1 MLERR
6 GTLRYGAAR
15 RLRQFGSRDSILLTP
30 GASFS
35 MQSSSGLF
43 LPQLGAAEPR
53 SLSRDSDSPRD
64 FDVDSAMRTNPRHM
78 RGGYPGQGDRDRGE
92 RERSRSYLGHAPL
105 GRGLSPANGGD
116 GREDSGGYGGRG
128 QLAGRGGRDRDDASE
143 GDSALGRGLY
153 WAGEKSRGER
163 GDARLADMTSALS
176 ITTEDDFAAGGPN
189 AEHAWLRKADTFT
202 QADED
207 LVSSETTYVAML
219 REELWQALS
228 AHVAMWRKEKIEA
241 GLNCLEQIEW
251 FWGAEGMQKVH
262 EVRALVKDNKMDSA
276 GVVISS
282 VTASMSSVTGSM
294 QGRHHCF
301 YVLVVVPPCTFRN
314 RDHRVNLAAELRR
327 IASKEQS
334 QDSSLVY
341 RIVEVDSIRR
351 ALLATIVNPDILA
364 VVLQDNVPIEHSH
377 SSHAL
382 VGFEAFVR
390 GIDVFVETPVTK
402 MRAGAP
408 VLATVIQS
416 IAQCRSNIDVFC
428 VCTAMGL
435 ATLEPVSHL
444 VKRAFFPNDDHS
456 DLHEAI
462 LAGVR
467 SKMRC
472 PFFEALRRY
481 AERPIGV
488 FHALAIS
495 RGNSVRRSKWIQG
508 LIEFYGVNLFKAE
521 SSATCG
527 GLDSLLDPHGSLLDA
542 QNLAARAYD
551 ANYAFFVTNGTSTS
565 NKIVLQAV
573 LRPGDVVLVDRDC
586 HKSHHYGFV
595 LAGSSPCYL
604 DAYPLHRFSMYGG
617 VPLEAIKRTLL
628 AYRSAGRVAEVKLLV
643 LTNCTFDGIVY
654 NVKRV
659 VEECLAIAPH
669 LVFLFDEAWFS
680 YAMFHPILKRRTA
693 MHAANEIRRCLMEG
707 RYHRRFQ
714 ELLETLG
721 TDDLTSVDAE
731 TLVKTRLYPDPRRMR
746 VRVYATHSIHKS
758 LTALRQGSMI
768 LVNDDLFE
776 SHVHTPFKEAY
787 YTHMSTSPNY
797 QILATID
804 VGRSQMEL
812 EGYGLVERQ
821 IEAAFFIRRLLT
833 RDLLVRK
840 YFTVL
845 SPRDMIPAAMRK
857 HSKALLGEEALQCEM
872 NLQTLEQVWLTDD
885 EFVLDPTRI
894 TLFTGLSG
902 LDGDTFKVKWLMD
915 KYGIQINKTSRNS
928 VLFMTNIGTTR
939 SSCVFLKACI
949 RSCAQELEMHR
960 LMSSTRE
967 LEEVNDAIRALV
979 EDCPDLPNFS
989 AFHPAFKKTLFPH
1002 DVCEPPNEP
1011 SPAAEGG
1018 ASEGS
1023 GDGAKPAR
1031 ERERGDGDQKGATAG
1046 STPGED
1052 ALSLVRDGD
1061 LRAAFYLAYD
1071 EDVVRY
1077 LSLRETK
1084 EAILRGEQL
1093 VATTFVIPY
1102 PPGFPVAVPGQVLT
1116 LALVDFLLKLD
1127 VKEIHGFDHK
1137 LGFRLFTEGILNDQ
1151 LRQRRAA
1158 EREKTDLQG
1167 MRLLP
1172 SAPQNVNVTVS
1183 PPCGATVES
1192 EASPPSVSAGRETPD
1207 NAAKSSSSANGNELD
1222 SNHAKTGSTSTNDT
1236 RRSDT
1241 SSSPPPS
1248 GREGKREPNP

>member
-15 RLRQFGSRDSILLTP
+15 RLRQFGSRDSILLAP
-30 GASFS
+30 
-35 MQSSSGLF
+35 SSSRSMSTSGFF
-43 LPQLGAAEPR
+43 LPALPGER
-53 SLSRDSDSPRD
+53 SLSGDSEAPQD
-64 FDVDSAMRTNPRHM
+64 FDLEAALRGHSRNPARVF
-78 RGGYPGQGDRDRGE
+78 PGEGDRRDGGDGGE
-92 RERSRSYLGHAPL
+92 KRERSR
-105 GRGLSPANGGD
+105 GRGSLGTPRLSPSSFDA
-116 GREDSGGYGGRG
+116 REDFSGLSGRWGQREDGFGSTGASGRPPWVGRKSREGGR
-128 QLAGRGGRDRDDASE
+128 LAE
-143 GDSALGRGLY
+143 
-153 WAGEKSRGER
+153 
-163 GDARLADMTSALS
+163 MTAALS
-176 ITTEDDFAAGGPN
+176 VATEEEFSGDREQTHGWLTK
-189 AEHAWLRKADTFT
+189 AETVT
-202 QADED
+202 QGDED
-207 LVSSETTYVAML
+207 LVSSETTYIAML

-228 AHVAMWRKEKIEA
+228 AHVAMWRRDKIEA

-251 FWGAEGMQKVH
+251 FWGVEGMHKVQ

-276 GVVISS
+276 GAVISS

-294 QGRHHCF
+294 QGRQHCF
-301 YVLVVVPPCTFRN
+301 YVLVAVPPYTFRN
-314 RDHRVNLAAELRR
+314 SDHRVNLAAELRR

-341 RIVEVDSIRR
+341 RIVEVDSMRR
-351 ALLATIVNPDILA
+351 ALLAAIVNPDILA
-364 VVLQDNVPIEHSH
+364 VVVQDNVPVDHSH
-377 SSHAL
+377 TSSHAL

-390 GIDVFVETPVTK
+390 GVEMFVDAPVAQ

-408 VLATVIQS
+408 VLSTFVRS
-416 IAQCRSNIDVFC
+416 VSRCRGNVDIFC

-435 ATLEPVSHL
+435 ASLEPVTHL

-508 LIEFYGVNLFKAE
+508 LIDFYGVNLFKAE

-551 ANYAFFVTNGTSTS
+551 ASYAFFVTNGTSTS

-573 LRPGDVVLVDRDC
+573 LRPEDVVLVDRDC

-617 VPLEAIKRTLL
+617 VPLDSIKRTLL
-628 AYRSAGRVAEVKLLV
+628 AYRAVGRLEEVKLLV

-654 NVKRV
+654 NVRRV
-659 VEECLAIAPH
+659 IEECLAIAPH

-680 YAMFHPILKRRTA
+680 YAMFHPILKTRTA
-693 MHAANEIRRCLMEG
+693 MHAANEIRRDLMEG
-707 RYHRRFQ
+707 RYHQLF
-714 ELLETLG
+714 EDLVETLG
-721 TDDLTSVDAE
+721 TDDLRAVDAE
-731 TLVKTRLYPDPRRMR
+731 TLAKTRLVPDPRRMR

-776 SHVHTPFKEAY
+776 SHVHTAFKEAY

-797 QILATID
+797 QILATLD

-845 SPRDMIPAAMRK
+845 SPRDMIPSAMRK
-857 HSKALLGEEALQCEM
+857 HSREFLGEEALQCELT
-872 NLQTLEQVWLTDD
+872 LQTLEQVWLSDD

-902 LDGDTFKVKWLMD
+902 LDGETFKVKWLMD
-915 KYGIQINKTSRNS
+915 KYGVQINKTSRNS

-960 LMSSTRE
+960 LLSSTRE
-967 LEEVNDAIRALV
+967 LEEVNDAVHGLV
-979 EDCPDLPNFS
+979 EECPDLPHFS
-989 AFHPAFKKTLFPH
+989 AFHPVF
-1002 DVCEPPNEP
+1002 
-1011 SPAAEGG
+1011 
-1018 ASEGS
+1018 
-1023 GDGAKPAR
+1023 AKPAR
-1031 ERERGDGDQKGATAG
+1031 VCEAARENAAAEEPTGAAANAKGGDKKGDGKREASVD
-1046 STPGED
+1046 GED
-1052 ALSLVRDGD
+1052 ALASLVKDGD

-1071 EDVVRY
+1071 ENNVRY
-1077 LSLRETK
+1077 LSLRSAK
-1084 EAILRGEQL
+1084 EAILKGKQL

-1116 LALVDFLLKLD
+1116 VALVDFLLKLD
-1127 VKEIHGFDHK
+1127 VKEIHGFDDK
-1137 LGFRLFTEGILNDQ
+1137 LGFRLFKPGVLTEKLRERQSAGALRGTSVEQRLPPETETVHVAVRPPTAGTPQLSEEKKDASSNGVVAASADDPDSKISEKSGNSTNATRNSDAASSLSSRRDDQ
-1151 LRQRRAA
+1151 
-1158 EREKTDLQG
+1158 EK
-1167 MRLLP
+1167 R
-1172 SAPQNVNVTVS
+1172 
-1183 PPCGATVES
+1183 ES
-1192 EASPPSVSAGRETPD
+1192 ET
-1207 NAAKSSSSANGNELD
+1207 
-1222 SNHAKTGSTSTNDT
+1222 
-1236 RRSDT
+1236 
-1241 SSSPPPS
+1241 
-1248 GREGKREPNP
+1248 

>member
-6 GTLRYGAAR
+6 GTLRYGAER
-15 RLRQFGSRDSILLTP
+15 RLRQFGSRDSVLLVPGTP
-30 GASFS
+30 FS
-35 MQSSSGLF
+35 MQSTSGVF
-43 LPQLGAAEPR
+43 LPFGAGGEPL
-53 SLSRDSDSPRD
+53 SLSRGSESPQD
-64 FDVDSAMRTNPRHM
+64 FDVDSVMRAHPQPA
-78 RGGYPGQGDRDRGE
+78 RGGLHHRSGAGRRGDGEKSDRGGAAASRRCYGPHAGASGRAAATRTLSPYGDRDEGGAG
-92 RERSRSYLGHAPL
+92 SR
-105 GRGLSPANGGD
+105 RGLGA
-116 GREDSGGYGGRG
+116 
-128 QLAGRGGRDRDDASE
+128 
-143 GDSALGRGLY
+143 
-153 WAGEKSRGER
+153 ER
-163 GDARLADMTSALS
+163 GAEGGGARGADITSALS
-176 ITTEDDFAAGGPN
+176 VTTEDDFGFGGTGDD
-189 AEHAWLRKADTFT
+189 EHQWLRKADTFT

-207 LVSSETTYVAML
+207 LISSETTYVAML

-228 AHVAMWRKEKIEA
+228 AHVAMGRKEKIDA

-251 FWGAEGMQKVH
+251 FWGVEGMQKVQ

-276 GVVISS
+276 GAVIST

-301 YVLVVVPPCTFRN
+301 YVLVVVPPYTFRN
-314 RDHRVNLAAELRR
+314 SDHRVNLAAELRR

-341 RIVEVDSIRR
+341 RIVEVDSVRR

-364 VVLQDNVPIEHSH
+364 VVIQDNVPIEHWH
-377 SSHAL
+377 ASSHAL
-382 VGFEAFVR
+382 VGFEGFVR
-390 GIDVFVETPVTK
+390 GIDMFVDSPVAK
-402 MRAGAP
+402 MKAGAP
-408 VLATVIQS
+408 VLPALIRS
-416 IAQCRSNIDVFC
+416 IAQCRSNIDIFC

-435 ATLEPVSHL
+435 GTLEPVNHL

-508 LIEFYGVNLFKAE
+508 LIDFYGVNIFKAE

-565 NKIVLQAV
+565 NKIVLQAL
-573 LRPGDVVLVDRDC
+573 LRPSDVVLVDRDC

-617 VPLEAIKRTLL
+617 VPLEEIKKALL
-628 AYRSAGRVAEVKLLV
+628 AYRVAGRLEEVKLLV

-659 VEECLAIAPH
+659 IEECLALKPDLA
-669 LVFLFDEAWFS
+669 FLFDEAWFS
-680 YAMFHPILKRRTA
+680 YATFHPILKTRTA
-693 MHAANEIRRCLMEG
+693 MHAANEIRRWLMEG
-707 RYHRRFQ
+707 KYHRLHR
-714 ELLETLG
+714 ELLDGLG
-721 TDDLTSVDAE
+721 ADDLSSLSSA
-731 TLVKTRLYPDPRRMR
+731 TLATTRLYPDPRRMR

-845 SPRDMIPAAMRK
+845 SPRDMIPSAMRQ
-857 HSKALLGEEALQCEM
+857 HSRELLCEEALQCEM
-872 NLQTLEQVWLTDD
+872 NVQTLEQVWLSDD

-939 SSCVFLKACI
+939 SSCIFLKACI
-949 RSCAQELEMHR
+949 RSCAQELEMRR
-960 LMSSTRE
+960 LMSSARE
-967 LEEVNDAIRALV
+967 LEEVNDAIHALV

-989 AFHPAFKKTLFPH
+989 AFHPAFKKTVFEF
-1002 DVCEPPNEP
+1002 D
-1011 SPAAEGG
+1011 
-1018 ASEGS
+1018 
-1023 GDGAKPAR
+1023 AR
-1031 ERERGDGDQKGATAG
+1031 DDSRE
-1046 STPGED
+1046 SGED
-1052 ALSLVRDGD
+1052 AGADGDEVTPSRGSRESDNDDEEQADDGQGTAVGAQRQKLSAFVKDGD
-1061 LRAAFYLAYD
+1061 LRSAFYLAYD

-1077 LSLRETK
+1077 LSLTEAK

-1116 LALVDFLLKLD
+1116 VALIDFLLKLD
-1127 VKEIHGFDHK
+1127 VKEIHGYDNK
-1137 LGFRLFTEGILNDQ
+1137 LGFRVFSKEILD
-1151 LRQRRAA
+1151 RQ
-1158 EREKTDLQG
+1158 
-1167 MRLLP
+1167 MRLRSKGEKPRQKDVALFVKKH
-1172 SAPQNVNVTVS
+1172 SLNLTVS
-1183 PPCGATVES
+1183 PPGAEVPGGES
-1192 EASPPSVSAGRETPD
+1192 PREKDAEAE
-1207 NAAKSSSSANGNELD
+1207 
-1222 SNHAKTGSTSTNDT
+1222 
-1236 RRSDT
+1236 
-1241 SSSPPPS
+1241 SPPPS
-1248 GREGKREPNP
+1248 ASLPTDATTANGSSNAGHSTDRTSAPRMDGAKE